1 MKILLGICPSGDSTC
16 PCRHHIPSCVWA
28 GSQQDILSDPEV
40 APELNLPNPWKD
52 INICKRYL
60 IHVILP
66 AAVSAPQ
73 SDPGTVWWAG
83 WPGPACISCSRPP
96 TSGPSPRRPPASSCR
111 VRPLGPGWGPRSGWT
126 WQLVTADSWADL
138 TAVLHSL
145 ITGDSCHCRPEQC
158 YIVIWTVSGLSLQIN
173 CWVFVSLSIL

>member
-1 MKILLGICPSGDSTC
+1 MEILLGICPSGDSTC

-111 VRPLGPGWGPRSGWT
+111 ARPQGPGWGPRSGWT

-138 TAVLHSL
+138 RISLQCCTLLSPATAVTAGQSN
-145 ITGDSCHCRPEQC
+145 
-158 YIVIWTVSGLSLQIN
+158 VIFLYGLCPDCVKNL
-173 CWVFVSLSIL
+173 CK